1 MRPALA
7 ASIALAAM
15 LMSSPAIAREAEA
28 MQQPA
33 VLKAVLDCRTIA
45 DPATRLMCFD
55 RSAAALATAA
65 AAKDVLVVDRDT
77 ARKTKRGLFGLTL
90 PKVKIFGDNDD
101 EEVDQI
107 ESSIASTYT
116 SKDGA
121 TVFVLED
128 GARWKQTDGRDT
140 YPKAGQPI
148 VVRKGALGSFFARVN
163 NQPGVRVIRVQ

>member
-7 ASIALAAM
+7 VIIAASAVLA
-15 LMSSPAIAREAEA
+15 SSPAVAGEADPA
-28 MQQPA
+28 PQPA

-45 DPATRLMCFD
+45 DPAARLACFD
-55 RSAAALATAA
+55 RSAAALDTAATA
-65 AAKDVLVVDRDT
+65 KEVLVVDRDT
-77 ARKTKRGLFGLTL
+77 ARKTKRGLFGLAL
-90 PKVKIFGDNDD
+90 PKLKLFGDNDD

-107 ESSIASTYT
+107 ESKIASSYT
-116 SKDGA
+116 GKDGS

-128 GARWKQTDGRDT
+128 GARWKQTDGRET

-163 NQPGVRVIRVQ
+163 NQPGVRVVRVQ